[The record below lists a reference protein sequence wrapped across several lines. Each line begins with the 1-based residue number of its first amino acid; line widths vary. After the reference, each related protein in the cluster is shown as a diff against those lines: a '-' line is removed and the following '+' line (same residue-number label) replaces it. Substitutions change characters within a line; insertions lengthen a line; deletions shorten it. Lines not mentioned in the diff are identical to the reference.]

1 MYRIELYGI
10 TVDRGENK
18 TVYFETVISAPEIDS
33 ELRIVPDSVTMSTF
47 QIVIP
52 ADKFMTRTR

>member
-52 ADKFMTRTR
+52 DDKFMTRTR